1 MPSAARVGDFT
12 THLNAPLGPGP
23 GSPNVRINGK
33 PAWRAGI
40 DTHTCS
46 DTDGPN
52 KKHVGGMVV
61 KGSSR
66 VLING
71 SPAARKDDKIVEIG
85 NSNSI
90 STGYDKVVIG
100 D

>member
-52 KKHVGGMVV
+52 
-61 KGSSR
+61 
-66 VLING
+66 
-71 SPAARKDDKIVEIG
+71 
-85 NSNSI
+85 
-90 STGYDKVVIG
+90 
-100 D
+100 

>member
-1 MPSAARVGDFT
+1 MPAAARVGDST
-12 THLNAPLGPGP
+12 KHLNAPLGPGL

-40 DTHTCS
+40 DLHACS

-52 KKHVGGMVV
+52 KKHIGGMVV

-71 SPAARKDDKIVEIG
+71 FPAARKDDQIVEIG
-85 NSNSI
+85 TSNSI
-90 STGYDKVVIG
+90 GVGYDKVVIG

>member
-23 GSPNVRINGK
+23 GSSNVQIGGK

-40 DTHTCS
+40 DFHTCL
-46 DTDGPN
+46 DTDGPI
-52 KKHVGGMVV
+52 KKHIGGMVV
-61 KGSSR
+61 KGSSK

-71 SPAARKDDKIVEIG
+71 FPAARQDDQIVEIG
-85 NSNSI
+85 TSNSI
-90 STGYDKVVIG
+90 KTGCNKVVIG
-100 D
+100 G